1 MRRKR
6 PTVQL
11 PAEVW
16 GQVAT
21 HLYENPRKAFML
33 LCAVKGLQIND
44 TYWQKLW
51 AKNVANCKRK
61 KWKQHFLLTYEVNR
75 PELCKVVLRLVYG
88 MFCSQCGCRFHHT
101 IFEPYKMRV
110 CKECLREKHI
120 SNAVLWHDY
129 GIALEEISLHFRNH
143 VRYLGVRQWS
153 LKDIKRYSTSE
164 RDIKS
169 IGKLVFFW
177 KPDIERLFD
186 LVSRRVQHM
195 VCLQSISTLKAVF
208 QRKYTELQRGRYLLE
223 KLHDNEV
230 NRLIKPITYQRAL
243 AGTNWNLSYM
253 ITGRACPVAPTHVL
267 SLTLG
272 KTHVMPLLAD
282 DEYTARTALFKLRL
296 NAEILMDWIQAMQFN
311 SLGVN
316 NYDKIFKIGQSRHK

>member
-21 HLYENPRKAFML
+21 HLHENPRKAFML
-33 LCAVKGLQIND
+33 MCAVKGLKIND
-44 TYWQKLW
+44 TYWQQLW
-51 AKNVANCKRK
+51 AKNVAYCKRK
-61 KWKQHFLLTYEVNR
+61 RWRHHFLLTYEINR
-75 PELCKVVLRLVYG
+75 PELCKVVLRLIYG

-101 IFEPYKMRV
+101 IFETYKMRV

-120 SNAVLWHDY
+120 SNVVLWHEY
-129 GIALEEISLHFRNH
+129 GIALEEISLYFRNH
-143 VRYLGVRQWS
+143 VRYLGVKQWS
-153 LKDIKRYSTSE
+153 LKYIRRYSSNE

-169 IGKLVFFW
+169 IGKLAFFW
-177 KPDIERLFD
+177 KPDLERLFD
-186 LVSRRVQHM
+186 MPARKAQHIANM
-195 VCLQSISTLKAVF
+195 RKISILKAVF
-208 QRKYTELQRGRYLLE
+208 QRKFVELQRGRYLLE

-230 NRLIKPITYQRAL
+230 NRLVKPITYQRAL

-272 KTHVMPLLAD
+272 TTHVMPILAD
-282 DEYTARTALFKLRL
+282 DEYTARTALFRLKL
-296 NAEILMDWIQAMQFN
+296 NAESLLEWIREMQFN
-311 SLGVN
+311 ALGVN
-316 NYDKIFKIGQSRHK
+316 NYNKIFKIGQSCHA